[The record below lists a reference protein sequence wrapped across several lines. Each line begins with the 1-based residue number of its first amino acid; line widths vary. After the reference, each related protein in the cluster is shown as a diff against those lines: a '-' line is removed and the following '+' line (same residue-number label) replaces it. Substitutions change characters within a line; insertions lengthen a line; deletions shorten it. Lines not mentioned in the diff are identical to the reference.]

1 MRKFTLILVAAM
13 TALSLSAAAGTHTTR
28 IRGQVENPA
37 LKARLQKMPAVI
49 NGHKLDSRLLEH
61 PEKAQS
67 MLRQVR
73 RAEEAA
79 PKPVTNVP
87 VEETPAGTSTS
98 WSRDSYAYLSYL
110 GMVFAIEDYG
120 FACNLVDAANGV
132 VWANNPFS
140 TIELDS
146 WVKGS
151 RDAAGNVTFDGG

>member
-67 MLRQVR
+67 MLRKVR

-120 FACNLVDAANGV
+120 FACMGQQSLQHHRTGQLG
-132 VWANNPFS
+132 
-140 TIELDS
+140 ERL
-146 WVKGS
+146 S
-151 RDAAGNVTFDGG
+151 RRSGQCHFRRRIMCLYRRI